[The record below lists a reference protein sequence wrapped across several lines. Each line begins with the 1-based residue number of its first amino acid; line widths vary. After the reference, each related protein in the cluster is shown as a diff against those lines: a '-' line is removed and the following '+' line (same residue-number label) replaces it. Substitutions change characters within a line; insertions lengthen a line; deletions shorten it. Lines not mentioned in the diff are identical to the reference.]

1 LFYHPYVVYRLAE
14 AHIEDLH
21 REAARERRELD
32 RFDEIPPVLKAEPA
46 RRLSLRRGKGVA
58 QTA

>member
-1 LFYHPYVVYRLAE
+1 MFYHPYVVYRLAE
-14 AHIEDLH
+14 AHINDLH

-32 RFDEIPPVLKAEPA
+32 RFDEIPPVLKAQSA
-46 RRLSLRRGKGVA
+46 RRPAPHGAQSVA